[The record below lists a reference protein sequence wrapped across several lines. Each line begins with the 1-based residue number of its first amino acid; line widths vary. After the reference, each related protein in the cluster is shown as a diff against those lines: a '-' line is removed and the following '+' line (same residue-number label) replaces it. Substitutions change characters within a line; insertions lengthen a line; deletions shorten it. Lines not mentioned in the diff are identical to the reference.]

1 MLCVL
6 SGSREKEY
14 GEFVTQDPR
23 KGALLPLHGKEREWP
38 PDHKE
43 RERPPNN
50 QGARRV
56 GGRGRQSIFVCVVVS
71 GLLRLGRKMGQEDPR
86 TETQDPRTRVE
97 DKRYNNQWRQNVWAP
112 AVGPLAGGVS
122 DPTSP
127 LRHTALGS
135 ERARRPLIT
144 PDCV

>member
-1 MLCVL
+1 MCVL

-23 KGALLPLHGKEREWP
+23 KGALLPPHGKEREWP

-71 GLLRLGRKMGQEDPR
+71 GFLGLDRKMGQEDPR

-97 DKRYNNQWRQNVWAP
+97 DKRYSNQWRQNVWAP
-112 AVGPLAGGVS
+112 PWGPW
-122 DPTSP
+122 P
-127 LRHTALGS
+127 
-135 ERARRPLIT
+135 EE
-144 PDCV
+144 